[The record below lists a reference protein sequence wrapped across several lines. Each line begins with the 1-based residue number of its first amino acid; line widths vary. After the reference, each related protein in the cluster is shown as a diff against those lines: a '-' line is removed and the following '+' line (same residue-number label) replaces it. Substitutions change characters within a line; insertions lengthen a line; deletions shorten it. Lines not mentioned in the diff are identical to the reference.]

1 MPRGLIGAVVAVIVI
16 AIIAG
21 GSWYTVDQTERGVKL
36 RYGAVIGTAQPGLG
50 FKVPLIDSVEKIS
63 VKTTTYAWDKMNSY
77 SYDQQPA
84 DLKIS
89 VTLRASPDKVSD
101 LYAKFGRL
109 DTAVNQVV
117 SPAVN
122 QQVKIVFGR
131 YTAVKAIQERGAL
144 NNAIRDAIV
153 GSLKDDPMIIIESVQ
168 LENIEFSSTYLHSIE
183 QRMLAEVEVQ
193 KLQQNA
199 EREKVQAQITVTQAN
214 AKANAVRAEA
224 QAAADALRLNGEAR
238 ATNIRITGE
247 AEALP
252 AVHHTGLRGLAT
264 LDVGIRRQTD
274 HKIAVLR
281 PPDAEVAIV
290 VCKALQQASEDVILG
305 LFLDFSPVGTR
316 LHKGPRQVGERL
328 LGRGDVAL
336 RTEAIQIKRLLARA
350 FLLHANDPFQIVGEA
365 KVRAIVGRLRIE
377 Q

>member
-1 MPRGLIGAVVAVIVI
+1 MNRGLIAAAVAG
-16 AIIAG
+16 IILFCVVL
-21 GSWYTVDQTERGVKL
+21 GSWRTVDQTERGVLL
-36 RYGAVIGTAQPGLG
+36 RTGAVIGTAQPGLG
-50 FKVPLIDSVEKIS
+50 FKVPLIDTVEEIS
-63 VKTTTYAWDKMNSY
+63 VKTSTYTWDKMNSY

-89 VTLRASPDKVSD
+89 VTLRASPDKVAD

-117 SPAVN
+117 SPVVN

-144 NNAIRDAIV
+144 NSAIKDAITA
-153 GSLKDDPMIIIESVQ
+153 SLRDDAMIIIESVQ
-168 LENIEFSSTYLHSIE
+168 LENIEFSANYLHSIE

-199 EREKVQAQITVTQAN
+199 EREKEQAQITVTQAT

-247 AEALP
+247 AEA
-252 AVHHTGLRGLAT
+252 A
-264 LDVGIRRQTD
+264 
-274 HKIAVLR
+274 
-281 PPDAEVAIV
+281 AIEARA
-290 VCKALQQASEDVILG
+290 KALGTNPNLVTLVQA
-305 LFLDFSPVGTR
+305 
-316 LHKGPRQVGERL
+316 ERWNGVL
-328 LGRGDVAL
+328 PTTMVPGSAV
-336 RTEAIQIKRLLARA
+336 
-350 FLLHANDPFQIVGEA
+350 PFVSL
-365 KVRAIVGRLRIE
+365 K
-377 Q
+377 